1 VAFDLEVRKSIV
13 DAMRRLYLRGLNSSL
28 SGNVSARSSYRDH
41 FWITPKSI
49 DKASLSIEDLSLVSI
64 ESGSRIMGG
73 EPSSEYRMHLQIYKA
88 RSDVNAVVHTHQV
101 YTMIAFKAG
110 LLRRD
115 LLEDSFEAKAYLGDI
130 GYVPRIEPGS
140 WELAEAAARE
150 LSSRSVIIID
160 GHGVACVG
168 SSVVE
173 ALNRA
178 EILEMEAIRLVN
190 LAIIGA
196 IDT

>member
-1 VAFDLEVRKSIV
+1 MAFDLEVRKSIV

>member
-1 VAFDLEVRKSIV
+1 MAFDLEVRKSIV

-41 FWITPKSI
+41 FWITPKSV

-73 EPSSEYRMHLQIYKA
+73 EPSSEYRMHLMIY
-88 RSDVNAVVHTHQV
+88 RVRGDVNAVVHTHQV

-115 LLEDSFEAKAYLGDI
+115 LLEDSFEAKTYLGDI
-130 GYVPRIEPGS
+130 GYVPRIEPGG
-140 WELAEAAARE
+140 WELAEAVARE
-150 LSSRSVIIID
+150 LSGRSVVIID

-168 SSVVE
+168 RSVVE

-196 IDT
+196 IGT

>member
-1 VAFDLEVRKSIV
+1 MAFDLEVRKSIV

-28 SGNVSARSSYRDH
+28 SGNVSARSSYRDY

>member
-1 VAFDLEVRKSIV
+1 MAFDLEVRKSIV

-28 SGNVSARSSYRDH
+28 SGNASARSSYRDH

>member
-1 VAFDLEVRKSIV
+1 MAFDLEVRESIV

-64 ESGSRIMGG
+64 ESGSRIIGG